1 MPKKP
6 YESDTTSFIKSLFKK
21 NPDLREKQ
29 LKARS
34 IWWDRDQ
41 DLSERSELEKSQVI
55 KKPYEYYW
63 YVGLFYKTK
72 STNINVR

>member
-34 IWWDRDQ
+34 I
-41 DLSERSELEKSQVI
+41 
-55 KKPYEYYW
+55 
-63 YVGLFYKTK
+63 
-72 STNINVR
+72 

>member
-1 MPKKP
+1 MPKKL

-55 KKPYEYYW
+55 KKPYEYY
-63 YVGLFYKTK
+63 
-72 STNINVR
+72 